1 MIWTVCVYA
10 GLKVGVCVRGLGF
23 RIGVIEGAIV
33 VVFLAISNML
43 GVAAFRI
50 PLKTYIKKLSGQ
62 QVYSVPIQYRSTVIL
77 NFICNGV

>member
-33 VVFLAISNML
+33 VDGLAGGIHEGVCLTEVLAPISAGRKNSRVML
-43 GVAAFRI
+43 ASDLADNISCVH
-50 PLKTYIKKLSGQ
+50 
-62 QVYSVPIQYRSTVIL
+62 
-77 NFICNGV
+77 